1 MVFLT
6 NLIYVTIIILILLIS
21 KHLAIPDSEVM
32 NSECNKCQYNKKH
45 FCNRFLLNNKMI
57 KNCVHFKKK
66 NILT

>member
-32 NSECNKCQYNKKH
+32 NSECNECQYNKKH
-45 FCNRFLLNNKMI
+45 FCNKLLLDSKLVRS
-57 KNCVHFKKK
+57 CVYFKKK
-66 NILT
+66 NRLV